1 MLVVRGPRGRLCEVS
16 QTRLRRA
23 CRDEDLT
30 MLTGPAP
37 DGALLEIGI
46 LDIDGED
53 PVIIHAMAL
62 RSKFYRSLG

>member
-1 MLVVRGPRGRLCEVS
+1 
-16 QTRLRRA
+16 LRRA

-30 MLTGPAP
+30 MLTGPASH
-37 DGALLEIGI
+37 GAPLEIGI

-62 RSKFYRSLG
+62 RSKFYRFLG